1 MTRTASRGG
10 DRRALPRRWRGA
22 GRRRG
27 STFRPASPSTVAVR
41 QPAGVATPGRTR
53 GVPSFL
59 VVAAGWSWRLLLV
72 GTAVY
77 LAVRVL
83 ALLWLVVVPIVAA
96 LLLAAL
102 IHPVADRL
110 RRHLPGPAAASVT
123 LVLAVV
129 VMGGIGYA
137 VGLRFTQ
144 QLPVLSGQ
152 LVDTV
157 HRLRNTLR
165 GVGLGAAQ
173 LDQLQSAV
181 TGWIEAHRTDLL
193 GYLTTGAGYL
203 FEFLT
208 FVVLTLFVTFF
219 LLYDGG
225 RIWHWLLGPLPHDA
239 AGRADRAGR
248 AAWQTLTA
256 YVHGTATIAVV
267 HTVVIGGVLFL
278 LSVPL
283 VIPLA
288 VLVFFGSFIPLV
300 GALVAGAL
308 AVFVTLGTQGWIAAL
323 IMLGVLIVEDQLEAH
338 LLQPLIVGRYVR
350 LHPLAIGLALAVG
363 SILAGVVGA
372 LVAVPVAAIV
382 YRAAP
387 LLAGRYVPP
396 PDEHPA

>member
-1 MTRTASRGG
+1 MAGNRSR
-10 DRRALPRRWRGA
+10 
-22 GRRRG
+22 
-27 STFRPASPSTVAVR
+27 SV
-41 QPAGVATPGRTR
+41 
-53 GVPSFL
+53 
-59 VVAAGWSWRLLLV
+59 
-72 GTAVY
+72 
-77 LAVRVL
+77 
-83 ALLWLVVVPIVAA
+83 I
-96 LLLAAL
+96 AAL
-102 IHPVADRL
+102 IHPVADLL
-110 RRHLPGPAAASVT
+110 RRHLPGPAAAGLT
-123 LVLAVV
+123 LVLAVA

-137 VGLRFTQ
+137 VGLRFIQ
-144 QLPVLSGQ
+144 QLPTLSGQ

-157 HRLRNTLR
+157 DRLRNTLR
-165 GVGLGAAQ
+165 GVGLGAAH

-181 TGWIEAHRTDLL
+181 TGWIEGHRTDLL
-193 GYLTTGAGYL
+193 AYLTTGAGYL

-248 AAWQTLTA
+248 AAWQALTA

-288 VLVFFGSFIPLV
+288 VLVFLGSFIPLV
-300 GALVAGAL
+300 GALVAGGL
-308 AVFVTLGTQGWIAAL
+308 SVLVTLGTQGWVPAL
-323 IMLGVLIVEDQLEAH
+323 IMLGVLLVEDQLEAH

-387 LLAGRYVPP
+387 LLAGRDVPP

>member
-1 MTRTASRGG
+1 MR
-10 DRRALPRRWRGA
+10 
-22 GRRRG
+22 
-27 STFRPASPSTVAVR
+27 VR
-41 QPAGVATPGRTR
+41 QPAGVATLGRTR
-53 GVPSFL
+53 GVPRFL
-59 VVAAGWSWRLLLV
+59 VVAASWSWRLLLV

-193 GYLTTGAGYL
+193 AYLTTGAGYL

-300 GALVAGAL
+300 GALVAGGL
-308 AVFVTLGTQGWIAAL
+308 AVLVTLGTQGWIAAL
-323 IMLGVLIVEDQLEAH
+323 IMFGVLLVEDQLEAH

-387 LLAGRYVPP
+387 LLAGRYAPP
-396 PDEHPA
+396 PDEQPA